1 MMFDKELMKQLTTIP
16 AEDRA
21 KWFEERDKLEQLASE
36 MNRLNVKEM
45 VPKYGIVRVIRVLAA
60 TIKHA
65 PQDYDADVVEMASWV
80 PPVRA
85 GRDAEMWFCS
95 TIHRAYV
102 QDLFRQYANLRKL

>member
-45 VPKYGIVRVIRVLAA
+45 VQKYGIVRVIRVLAA

-65 PQDYDADVVEMASWV
+65 PQDYDADVVEMAS
-80 PPVRA
+80 
-85 GRDAEMWFCS
+85 
-95 TIHRAYV
+95 
-102 QDLFRQYANLRKL
+102 

>member
-65 PQDYDADVVEMASWV
+65 PQDYDADVVEMAGWI
-80 PPVRA
+80 PPVRS
-85 GRDAEMWFCS
+85 GRNAEMWFSS

>member
-1 MMFDKELMKQLTTIP
+1 MFDKELMRQLRTIP
-16 AEDRA
+16 TENRAE
-21 KWFEERDKLEQLASE
+21 WFAERDKLEALADE
-36 MNRLNVKEM
+36 MTRLNVNDM
-45 VPKYGIVRVIRVLAA
+45 VQKYGVARVMRVLAA

-65 PQDYDADVVEMASWV
+65 PQDYDADVVEMAGWV